1 MFPDRIEGQKK
12 AFLKTGFHFFVFFSV
27 GVFLLILFYFKLSL
41 AFKNTPPEGALVAQQ
56 QAPITKG
63 PHQGP
68 SRSSPQKSGDPSK
81 EEADRRLLIE
91 KFKNLDPAMAI
102 YLDSQGQ
109 MAGTGEPSEFV
120 GDAERAGMAKHPIA
134 LEAADL
140 PTDRYGLVDWVEG
153 VRMGKINPRDS
164 LDPNIPSTE
173 PLDLDVVIET
183 KSRFQPRVVF
193 SHKVHTFWLSCDN
206 CHPSLFKQEAGGN
219 PEMTMPK
226 IASGEY
232 CGRCHNRVSF
242 PLTDCLRCH
251 VQPKEATTAGPGL
264 EATTPFQ

>member
-1 MFPDRIEGQKK
+1 MFQPKLTQFIKS
-12 AFLKTGFHFFVFFSV
+12 FLRLDKRFYVISFSLIVLNVLLYFGFSF
-27 GVFLLILFYFKLSL
+27 
-41 AFKNTPPEGALVAQQ
+41 AFKNAQPEGVLVAQDQ
-56 QAPITKG
+56 TQIPN
-63 PHQGP
+63 
-68 SRSSPQKSGDPSK
+68 PSK
-81 EEADRRLLIE
+81 DGSALEGTGGEMDLSQEESDRRLLIE

-102 YLDSQGQ
+102 YLDSEGN
-109 MAGTGEPSEFV
+109 MAGSGDPGEFV
-120 GDAERAGMAKHPIA
+120 GEAERAGMAKHPIA

-153 VRMGKINPRDS
+153 VRMGKINPRGA
-164 LDPNIPSTE
+164 LDPNIPPTE
-173 PLDLDVVIET
+173 PLDLDVIIET
-183 KSRFQPRVVF
+183 KSRFQPRVLF

-206 CHPSLFKQEAGGN
+206 CHPSIFKQEAGGN

-251 VQPKEATTAGPGL
+251 VEPKEETTAGSVP
-264 EATTPFQ
+264 

>member
-1 MFPDRIEGQKK
+1 MFPGPIRNVKK
-12 AFLKTGFHFFVFFSV
+12 TFFKTGSHSLVFLSV
-27 GVFLLILFYFKLSL
+27 GVFLFILFLFNLSM
-41 AFKNTPPEGALVAQQ
+41 AFKTTEPKGVLVVQQKAQTSEGS
-56 QAPITKG
+56 K
-63 PHQGP
+63 QGS
-68 SRSSPQKSGDPSK
+68 SRSSLGGIDLSK

-109 MAGTGEPSEFV
+109 MAGTGNPTDFIGE
-120 GDAERAGMAKHPIA
+120 AERAGMATHPIA

-153 VRMGKINPRDS
+153 SRMGKINPRDS
-164 LDPNIPSTE
+164 LDPNIPPTE

-206 CHPSLFKQEAGGN
+206 CHPSIFKQEAGGN

-226 IASGEY
+226 IASGEF

-251 VQPKEATTAGPGL
+251 TKPKEETTAGPGL
-264 EATTPFQ
+264 EATTPLR